1 MSRVK
6 GTPPIDKMRNNAS
19 NTLFS
24 ASKQYPFDAISTD
37 PSSFDSEPVS
47 VPILQTEECGLCPQ
61 IVLLT
66 SRQKECL
73 EYNWG
78 LKRGELDLDSAHNLV
93 QVRADMLRLIKYALY
108 FVPTPATFQAILNQ
122 AAVNGSHAP
131 TPYTESFPVQDY
143 EYILAP
149 LCIDVPLYL
158 RDPESGETQRF
169 DHPYH
174 GLPTFS
180 SSVHPFHFAYNSI
193 SYVLLFHRILEPQYS
208 WGAP

>member
-6 GTPPIDKMRNNAS
+6 ALLQAPIDKMRNNVS
-19 NTLFS
+19 NALFS
-24 ASKQYPFDAISTD
+24 AFKQFPFDAISTD
-37 PSSFDSEPVS
+37 PSLFESETVS
-47 VPILQTEECGLCPQ
+47 VPVLMAEQCGLCPQ
-61 IVLLT
+61 I
-66 SRQKECL
+66 KECL

-78 LKRGELDLDSAHNLV
+78 LKRGELDLDIAHNLV
-93 QVRADMLRLIKYALY
+93 QVRADMPRLIKYALY

-122 AAVNGSHAP
+122 AAVNDSHAR

-174 GLPTFS
+174 NLPTFS